1 MSTTKSAKPKI
12 HQLIT
17 LALVALTIIFM
28 VFYGSL
34 PVSYDYVVGSITDQD
49 IYAPRSFIDSYE
61 TRRRAVIARDTSAD
75 VFVRS
80 DKKAQECIDRVDDI
94 FDLAEQTRKNATQT
108 RPTQNTVNPSSIA
121 SQLSISVEQSLG
133 IKIESENFV
142 VFFETNTSNTTFT
155 YVREKTI
162 SMAEL
167 IMLGE
172 VNDAILPTKISEQI
186 DTFRESSPSYSKYAD
201 TMHVILTAVLEPNTV
216 YDEKATYDLAN
227 NAYNAVINEPVVVEK
242 GTKLVESGSIIDEH
256 IYSNLVEL
264 ELIRDSSFN
273 LVILARCA
281 LYVIVIS
288 AATVVYLNIERK
300 KLKVETP
307 VFYLL
312 VITFLVSIGASVYL
326 STLSNLLCIVV
337 FFAAVCSTYLGTQ
350 NGIILSAVNLM
361 LIWPMH
367 GFDPETFFINLVGII
382 LCSIFAGRTDKI
394 INNAALIFFPTITT
408 IAASF
413 AYNFLIGNTRTE
425 YLNSLVFTFLSTI
438 ASLVAAIGLSP
449 IFELV
454 CNAASPVKLI
464 SLSQPGQHLLK
475 RLFLEASG
483 THSHSMMVANLADS
497 AAEAIGADSLL
508 CKVAAYYHDIGKLE
522 NPEYFTE
529 NQHDGVNPHD
539 SLTIMESVA
548 IITRHPED
556 GVKLAKKERLP
567 NAIIK
572 IIDEHHGTT
581 YPSYFYRKAV
591 EDAKLRGL
599 EPPDVNNFRYRGH
612 IPSSRESAVVMI
624 ADTCEA
630 AVRSMKTSDVQG
642 AEQLIRV
649 LIKDKIDQDQLINS
663 GLSFDDIEKIVIAFK
678 QVYAG
683 VFHERIKYPE

>member
-1 MSTTKSAKPKI
+1 MSSTRSAKPKI
-12 HQLIT
+12 HQIVT
-17 LALVALTIIFM
+17 LALTALTIIFM

-34 PVSYDYVVGSITDQD
+34 PVSYDYVVGSISDQD
-49 IYAPRSFIDSYE
+49 IYAPRTFPDSYE
-61 TRRRAVIARDTSAD
+61 THRRAVVARDTSAD

-80 DKKAQECIDRVDDI
+80 DKQSQECIDRVDDF
-94 FDLAEQTRKNATQT
+94 FDLAEQARKNMAQTRTTQT
-108 RPTQNTVNPSSIA
+108 PPKPADVAAQLSVNVEQTLGVKIA
-121 SQLSISVEQSLG
+121 SDQ
-133 IKIESENFV
+133 IED
-142 VFFETNTSNTTFT
+142 FFDAGMSNTTFT
-155 YVREKTI
+155 YIREKTT
-162 SMAEL
+162 SLAEL
-167 IMLGE
+167 IMLGD
-172 VNDAILPTKISEQI
+172 VSDANLPGKISEQI
-186 DTFRESSPSYSKYAD
+186 TSFNESSPSYSKYSGAM
-201 TMHVILTAVLEPNTV
+201 TVVLSSILEPNTI
-216 YDEKATYDLAN
+216 YDEKATSDSAN
-227 NAYNAVINEPVVVEK
+227 NAYNAVLNEPVMIEK
-242 GTKLVESGSIIDEH
+242 GTKLVEAGSIIDEH

-281 LYVIVIS
+281 LYVLIIS
-288 AATVVYLNIERK
+288 AGTVIYLNIERK

-312 VITFLVSIGASVYL
+312 ITTFLVSIGSSVYL
-326 STLSNLLCIVV
+326 STLSNLLCIVI
-337 FFAAVCSTYLGTQ
+337 FFAAVCATYLGTQ
-350 NGIILSAVNLM
+350 NGIILSVINL
-361 LIWPMH
+361 LFVWPMH
-367 GFDPETFFINLVGII
+367 GFDTEVLFINIIGII

-394 INNAALIFFPTITT
+394 INNAALIFFPTVGAITT
-408 IAASF
+408 SL
-413 AYNFLIGNTRTE
+413 AYNFLIGNARTE
-425 YLNSLVFTFLSTI
+425 YLNSLVFTFVSTI

-529 NQHDGVNPHD
+529 NQHGGVNPHD
-539 SLTIMESVA
+539 SLTVMESVA

-591 EDAKLRGL
+591 EDAKLKGL

-630 AVRSMKTSDVQG
+630 AVRSMKTSDVQS
-642 AEQLIRV
+642 AENLIRV

-663 GLSFDDIEKIVIAFK
+663 GLSFDDIEKIIIAFR
-678 QVYAG
+678 QFYAG

>member
-1 MSTTKSAKPKI
+1 MSSNKNAKPKI
-12 HQLIT
+12 HQIIT
-17 LALVALTIIFM
+17 LALSALTIVFM

-34 PVSYDYVVGSITDQD
+34 PVSYDYVVGSIAEQD
-49 IYAPRSFIDSYE
+49 IYAPRTFADTYE
-61 TRRRAVIARDTSAD
+61 TQRRAIVARDTSAD

-80 DKKAQECIDRVDDI
+80 DKQSQECIDRVDDF
-94 FDLAEQTRKNATQT
+94 FDLTEQARKNLTQARNTQPPMKPAEAAAQLTVNVEQTLG
-108 RPTQNTVNPSSIA
+108 VSIA
-121 SQLSISVEQSLG
+121 SED
-133 IKIESENFV
+133 IE
-142 VFFETNTSNTTFT
+142 VFFDTGMSNTTFT
-155 YVREKTI
+155 YIREKTTAL
-162 SMAEL
+162 AEL
-167 IMLGE
+167 IMLGD
-172 VNDAILPTKISEQI
+172 VSDAVLPAKISDQI
-186 DTFRESSPSYSKYAD
+186 NGFSESSPSYSKYAEAM
-201 TMHVILTAVLEPNTV
+201 TVVLSSILEPNTI
-216 YDEKATYDLAN
+216 YDEKATADSAN
-227 NAYNAVINEPVVVEK
+227 NAYIAVINEPVMIEK
-242 GTKLVESGSIIDEH
+242 GTKLVESGAIIDEH

-273 LVILARCA
+273 LVILARTA
-281 LYVIVIS
+281 LYVLIIS
-288 AATVVYLNIERK
+288 ACTVIYINIERK
-300 KLKVETP
+300 RLKVETP

-312 VITFLVSIGASVYL
+312 IITFLTTIGTSVYF
-326 STLSNLLCIVV
+326 STISQVLCIVI
-337 FFAAVCSTYLGTQ
+337 FFAAVCASYLGTY
-350 NGIILSAVNLM
+350 NGIIFSVVNL
-361 LIWPMH
+361 LFVWPMY
-367 GFDPETFFINLVGII
+367 GFDPEIFFINIIGII

-394 INNAALIFFPTITT
+394 INNAALIFFPTIGT
-408 IAASF
+408 IITSLS
-413 AYNFLIGNTRTE
+413 YNFLIGNARTE
-425 YLNSLVFTFLSTI
+425 YLNSFVFTFLSTI

-454 CNAASPVKLI
+454 SNAASPVKLI
-464 SLSQPGQHLLK
+464 TLSQPGQHLLK

-529 NQHDGVNPHD
+529 NRHGGVNPHD
-539 SLTIMESVA
+539 SLTVMESVA
-548 IITRHPED
+548 IITKHPED

-567 NAIIK
+567 NAIIR

-591 EDAKLRGL
+591 DDAKARGL

-612 IPSSRESAVVMI
+612 IPSSRESAVVML

-630 AVRSMKTSDVQG
+630 AVRSMKTSDVQS

-663 GLSFDDIEKIVIAFK
+663 GLSFDDIEKIIIAFK

>member
-1 MSTTKSAKPKI
+1 M
-12 HQLIT
+12 
-17 LALVALTIIFM
+17 
-28 VFYGSL
+28 
-34 PVSYDYVVGSITDQD
+34 YVVLASI
-49 IYAPRSFIDSYE
+49 
-61 TRRRAVIARDTSAD
+61 
-75 VFVRS
+75 
-80 DKKAQECIDRVDDI
+80 
-94 FDLAEQTRKNATQT
+94 
-108 RPTQNTVNPSSIA
+108 
-121 SQLSISVEQSLG
+121 
-133 IKIESENFV
+133 
-142 VFFETNTSNTTFT
+142 
-155 YVREKTI
+155 
-162 SMAEL
+162 
-167 IMLGE
+167 
-172 VNDAILPTKISEQI
+172 
-186 DTFRESSPSYSKYAD
+186 
-201 TMHVILTAVLEPNTV
+201 LEPNTV
-216 YDEKATYDLAN
+216 YDQKATADSAN
-227 NAYNAVINEPVVVEK
+227 NAYIAVINEPVMIEK
-242 GTKLVESGSIIDEH
+242 GTKLVEAGAIVDEH
-256 IYSNLVEL
+256 VYSNLVEL

-273 LVILARCA
+273 LIIFARA
-281 LYVIVIS
+281 VVYVLVIS

-312 VITFLVSIGASVYL
+312 ITTFLVTVGTSVYL
-326 STLSNLLCIVV
+326 STLSNLLCIVI

-350 NGIILSAVNLM
+350 NGIILSVVNL
-361 LIWPMH
+361 LLVWPMY
-367 GFDPETFFINLVGII
+367 GFDPEVFFINLVGII

-394 INNAALIFFPTITT
+394 INNAALIFFPTIGT
-408 IAASF
+408 IATSF
-413 AYNFLIGNTRTE
+413 AYNFLIGNARTE
-425 YLNSLVFTFLSTI
+425 YLNSLVFTFISTI

-454 CNAASPVKLI
+454 CNVASPVKLI
-464 SLSQPGQHLLK
+464 SMSQPGQHLLK

-497 AAEAIGADSLL
+497 AAEAIGADALL

-529 NQHDGVNPHD
+529 NQHGGVNPHD
-539 SLTIMESVA
+539 SLTVMESVA
-548 IITRHPED
+548 IITKHPED

-567 NAIIK
+567 NAVIK

-591 EDAKLRGL
+591 EDAKARGL

-612 IPSSRESAVVMI
+612 IPSSRESAIVMI

-630 AVRSMKTSDVQG
+630 AVRSMKTSDVES

>member
-1 MSTTKSAKPKI
+1 MSNKALKPKS
-12 HQLIT
+12 HQIVS
-17 LALVALTIIFM
+17 LALAALTIVFL

-34 PVSYDYVVGSITDQD
+34 PVRYDYEVGSIAGQD
-49 IYAPRSFIDSYE
+49 IYAPRSFADSYE
-61 TRRRAVIARDTSAD
+61 TERRAIVARDTVAD
-75 VFVRS
+75 IFVRS
-80 DKKAQECIDRVDDI
+80 DKQSQLSVDKVDDF
-94 FDLAEQTRKNATQT
+94 FDLANIERKSYSESRSTEA
-108 RPTQNTVNPSSIA
+108 PLSPSA
-121 SQLSISVEQSLG
+121 AAYQLSASVEKNLG
-133 IKIESENFV
+133 VKLEASDVYDFLGM
-142 VFFETNTSNTTFT
+142 SNATFT
-155 YVREKTI
+155 YIREKTTSI
-162 SMAEL
+162 AEL
-167 IMLGE
+167 VMLGD
-172 VNDAILPTKISEQI
+172 VNDAVLSSKIDEQI
-186 DTFRESSPSYSKYAD
+186 NSFRESSPSYSKFANS
-201 TMHVILTAVLEPNTV
+201 MSAVLKALLEPNTI
-216 YDEKATYDLAN
+216 YDEKATADAAN
-227 NAYNAVINEPVVVEK
+227 NAYIAVLNEPVIVEK
-242 GTKLVESGSIIDEH
+242 GTKLVESGSIIDAH
-256 IYSNLVEL
+256 VYSNLVEL
-264 ELIRDSSFN
+264 ELIRDSSFDF
-273 LVILARCA
+273 VILARVVIYVLVLSAVA
-281 LYVIVIS
+281 L
-288 AATVVYLNIERK
+288 VYLNIERK

-312 VITFLVSIGASVYL
+312 IVTFLITIGVSVYL
-326 STLSNLLCIVV
+326 STLSNLLCITI
-337 FFAAVCSTYLGTQ
+337 FFAAVCATYLGTQ
-350 NGIILSAVNLM
+350 NGIILSVLNLM
-361 LIWPMH
+361 FIWPMH
-367 GFDPETFFINLVGII
+367 GFDSEMFFINLVGII

-394 INNAALIFFPTITT
+394 INNAYLIFFPTIAT
-408 IAASF
+408 IGTSF
-413 AYNFLIGNTRTE
+413 AYNFLIGNTRNE
-425 YLNSLVFTFLSTI
+425 YLNSFIFTFVSCI

-449 IFELV
+449 VFELL

-483 THSHSMMVANLADS
+483 THQHSMMVANLADS

-529 NQHDGVNPHD
+529 NQHGGENPHD
-539 SLTIMESVA
+539 RLTIMESVA
-548 IITRHPED
+548 IITKHPED

-591 EDAKLRGL
+591 EDAKAKGL

-612 IPSSRESAVVMI
+612 IPSSRESAIVMM

-630 AVRSMKTSDVQG
+630 AVRSMKTSDVAG

-663 GLSFDDIEKIVIAFK
+663 GLSFDDIEKIIIAFK

>member
-1 MSTTKSAKPKI
+1 MSNTKSAKPKI
-12 HQLIT
+12 HQIIT
-17 LALVALTIIFM
+17 LALAALTIVFM

-34 PVSYDYVVGSITDQD
+34 PVSYDYEVGSIANQD
-49 IYAPRSFIDSYE
+49 IYAPRTFADTYE
-61 TRRRAVIARDTSAD
+61 TQRRAIVARDTCAD

-80 DKKAQECIDRVDDI
+80 DKQSQESIDRVDDF
-94 FDLAEQTRKNATQT
+94 FDLTEQARKSVTQV
-108 RPTQNTVNPSSIA
+108 RPGQTPVKPDEAA
-121 SQLSISVEQSLG
+121 SQLSVTVEQTLG
-133 IKIESENFV
+133 VKIAPEDIA
-142 VFFETNTSNTTFT
+142 VFFDASMSNTTFT
-155 YVREKTI
+155 YVREKTT

-167 IMLGE
+167 IMLGD
-172 VNDAILPTKISEQI
+172 VSDAVLHTKISEQI
-186 DTFRESSPSYSKYAD
+186 NSFSESSPSYSKYSDA
-201 TMHVILTAVLEPNTV
+201 MYVVLASILEPNTV
-216 YDEKATYDLAN
+216 YDQKATADSAN
-227 NAYNAVINEPVVVEK
+227 NAYIAVINEPVMIEK
-242 GTKLVESGSIIDEH
+242 GTKLVEAGEIIDEH
-256 IYSNLVEL
+256 VYSNLVEL
-264 ELIRDSSFN
+264 ELIRDTSFN
-273 LVILARCA
+273 LIIFARA
-281 LYVIVIS
+281 VVYVLIIS
-288 AATVVYLNIERK
+288 ACTVVYLNIERK
-300 KLKVETP
+300 KVKVETP

-312 VITFLVSIGASVYL
+312 ITTFLVTVGASVYL
-326 STLSNLLCIVV
+326 STLSTLLCIVI
-337 FFAAVCSTYLGTQ
+337 FFAAVCSTYMGTQ
-350 NGIILSAVNLM
+350 NGIILSVINLL
-361 LIWPMH
+361 LIWPMYS
-367 GFDPETFFINLVGII
+367 FEPEVFFINLVGII

-394 INNAALIFFPTITT
+394 INNAALIFFPTIAT
-408 IAASF
+408 IATSF
-413 AYNFLIGNTRTE
+413 AYNFLIGNARTE
-425 YLNSLVFTFLSTI
+425 YLNSLVYTFISTI

-454 CNAASPVKLI
+454 CNVASPVKLI

-529 NQHDGVNPHD
+529 NQHGGVNPHD
-539 SLTIMESVA
+539 SLTVMESVA
-548 IITRHPED
+548 IITKHPED

-591 EDAKLRGL
+591 EDAKARGL

-612 IPSSRESAVVMI
+612 IPSSRESAIVMI

-630 AVRSMKTSDVQG
+630 AVRSMKTSDVQS

-663 GLSFDDIEKIVIAFK
+663 GLSFDDIEKIVIAFR

>member
-1 MSTTKSAKPKI
+1 MSSTKSAKPKI
-12 HQLIT
+12 HQIIT
-17 LALVALTIIFM
+17 LALTALTIIFM

-34 PVSYDYVVGSITDQD
+34 PVSYDYVVGSIADQD
-49 IYAPRSFIDSYE
+49 IYAPRSFADSYE
-61 TRRRAVIARDTSAD
+61 THRRAVVARDTSAD

-80 DKKAQECIDRVDDI
+80 DKQSRICIDRVDDF
-94 FDLAEQTRKNATQT
+94 FDLAEQARKNMTQT
-108 RPTQNTVNPSSIA
+108 RTNQSPPKPVDIA
-121 SQLSISVEQSLG
+121 SQLSVNVEQTLG
-133 IKIESENFV
+133 VTIAPEQIEA
-142 VFFETNTSNTTFT
+142 FFDSGMSNTTFT
-155 YVREKTI
+155 YIREKTTAL
-162 SMAEL
+162 AEL
-167 IMLGE
+167 IMLGD
-172 VNDAILPTKISEQI
+172 VSDANLPGKINEQI
-186 DTFRESSPSYSKYAD
+186 ASFNESSPSYSKYSDA
-201 TMHVILTAVLEPNTV
+201 MNVVLSSILEPNTI
-216 YDEKATYDLAN
+216 YDEKATADSAN
-227 NAYNAVINEPVVVEK
+227 NAYNAVLNEPVIVEK
-242 GTKLVESGSIIDEH
+242 GTKLVESGAIIDEH

-281 LYVIVIS
+281 LYVLVIS
-288 AATVVYLNIERK
+288 ACAVIYLNIERK

-312 VITFLVSIGASVYL
+312 IITFLVSIGASVYL
-326 STLSNLLCIVV
+326 TTLSNLLSIVI
-337 FFAAVCSTYLGTQ
+337 FFAAVCATYLGTQ
-350 NGIILSAVNLM
+350 DGIILSVVNLM
-361 LIWPMH
+361 LVWPMH
-367 GFDPETFFINLVGII
+367 GFDTEFFFINLTAI
-382 LCSIFAGRTDKI
+382 LLCAIFAGRTDKI
-394 INNAALIFFPTITT
+394 INNAALIFFPTVAT
-408 IAASF
+408 ILASF
-413 AYNFLIGNTRTE
+413 AYNFLIGNGRNE
-425 YLNSLVFTFLSTI
+425 YLNSLVFTFVSTI

-464 SLSQPGQHLLK
+464 ALSQPGQHLLK

-529 NQHDGVNPHD
+529 NQHGGVNPHD
-539 SLTIMESVA
+539 SLTVMESVA

-591 EDAKLRGL
+591 EDAKLKGL

-630 AVRSMKTSDVQG
+630 AVRSMKTSDVQS
-642 AEQLIRV
+642 AENLIRV

-663 GLSFDDIEKIVIAFK
+663 GLSFDDIEKIVIAFR

>member
-394 INNAALIFFPTITT
+394 INNAALIFFPTIAT

-683 VFHERIKYPE
+683 VFHERIRYPE

>member
-1 MSTTKSAKPKI
+1 MSNSKSAKPKI
-12 HQLIT
+12 HQIIT
-17 LALVALTIIFM
+17 LALAGLTIIFM

-34 PVSYDYVVGSITDQD
+34 PVSYDYTVGSIAGQD
-49 IYAPRSFIDSYE
+49 IYAPRTFSDSYE
-61 TRRRAVIARDTSAD
+61 TQRRAKIARDTSEAI
-75 VFVRS
+75 FVRS
-80 DKKAQECIDRVDDI
+80 DKLAEECIDRVEDF
-94 FDLAEQTRKNATQT
+94 FDLANQERKNVTQART
-108 RPTQNTVNPSSIA
+108 TQSPLTPSEA
-121 SQLSISVEQSLG
+121 SYQLSISVQQSLKVD
-133 IKIESENFV
+133 IAPEDILP
-142 VFFETNTSNTTFT
+142 FFEMSNTTFT
-155 YVREKTI
+155 YIREKTT
-162 SMAEL
+162 SLAEL
-167 IMLGE
+167 IMLGD
-172 VNDAILPTKISEQI
+172 VNDELLSTKIDEQI
-186 DTFRESSPSYSKYAD
+186 GLFRESSPSYAKFAD
-201 TMHVILTAVLEPNTV
+201 AMKVVLSSILEPNSV
-216 YDEKATYDLAN
+216 YDEKATADSAD
-227 NAYNAVINEPVVVEK
+227 NAYAAVMNEPVMIDK
-242 GTKLVESGSIIDEH
+242 GTKLVDSGDIIDEH
-256 IYSNLVEL
+256 IYSNLKEL

-273 LVILARCA
+273 FVILARSA
-281 LYVIVIS
+281 LYVIIIS
-288 AATVVYLNIERK
+288 TVCLVYLNIERK

-312 VITFLVSIGASVYL
+312 VVTFLVTAGASVYL
-326 STLSNLLCIVV
+326 NTLSTLLCIVI
-337 FFAAVCSTYLGTQ
+337 FFATVCATYLGTQ
-350 NGIILSAVNLM
+350 NGIILSIFNL
-361 LIWPMH
+361 LFIWPMY
-367 GFDPETFFINLVGII
+367 GFDPEIFFINLVGII

-394 INNAALIFFPTITT
+394 INNAALIFFPTIAT
-408 IAASF
+408 IATSF
-413 AYNFLIGNTRTE
+413 AYNFLIGNSRTE
-425 YLNSLVFTFLSTI
+425 YLNSFVFTFVSCI

-454 CNAASPVKLI
+454 SNAASPVKLI

-483 THSHSMMVANLADS
+483 THQHSMMVANLADS
-497 AAEAIGADSLL
+497 AAEAIGADALL

-529 NQHDGVNPHD
+529 NQHGGVNPHD
-539 SLTIMESVA
+539 SLTVMESVA
-548 IITRHPED
+548 IITKHPED

-591 EDAKLRGL
+591 EDAKARGL
-599 EPPDVNNFRYRGH
+599 EPPDINNFRYRGH
-612 IPSSRESAVVMI
+612 IPSSRESAIVMM

-630 AVRSMKTSDVQG
+630 AVRSMKTTDVNG

>member
-1 MSTTKSAKPKI
+1 MSNKALKPKS
-12 HQLIT
+12 HQIVS
-17 LALVALTIIFM
+17 LALAALTIVFL

-34 PVSYDYVVGSITDQD
+34 PVRYDYEVGSIAGQD
-49 IYAPRSFIDSYE
+49 IYAPRSFADSYE
-61 TRRRAVIARDTSAD
+61 TERRAIIARDTVAD
-75 VFVRS
+75 IFVRS
-80 DKKAQECIDRVDDI
+80 DKQSQLSVDKVDEF
-94 FDLAEQTRKNATQT
+94 FDLANTERKSYSESRSTEA
-108 RPTQNTVNPSSIA
+108 PLSPSA
-121 SQLSISVEQSLG
+121 AAYQLSASVEKNLG
-133 IKIESENFV
+133 VKLEASDVYDFLGM
-142 VFFETNTSNTTFT
+142 SNATFT
-155 YVREKTI
+155 YIREKTTSI
-162 SMAEL
+162 AEL
-167 IMLGE
+167 VMLGD
-172 VNDAILPTKISEQI
+172 VNDAVISSKIDEQI
-186 DTFRESSPSYSKYAD
+186 NSFRESSPSYSKFANS
-201 TMHVILTAVLEPNTV
+201 MSAVLKALLEPNTI
-216 YDEKATYDLAN
+216 YDEKATADAAN
-227 NAYNAVINEPVVVEK
+227 NAYIAVLNEPVIVEK
-242 GTKLVESGSIIDEH
+242 GTKRVESGSIIDAH
-256 IYSNLVEL
+256 VYSNLVEL
-264 ELIRDSSFN
+264 ELIRDSSFDF
-273 LVILARCA
+273 VILARVVIYVLVLSAVA
-281 LYVIVIS
+281 L
-288 AATVVYLNIERK
+288 VYLNIERK

-312 VITFLVSIGASVYL
+312 IVTFLITIGVSVYL
-326 STLSNLLCIVV
+326 STLSNLLCITI
-337 FFAAVCSTYLGTQ
+337 FFAAVCATYLGTQ
-350 NGIILSAVNLM
+350 NGIILSVLNLM
-361 LIWPMH
+361 FIWPMH
-367 GFDPETFFINLVGII
+367 GFDSEMFFINLVGII

-394 INNAALIFFPTITT
+394 INNAYLIFFPTIAT
-408 IAASF
+408 IGTSF
-413 AYNFLIGNTRTE
+413 AYNFLIGNTRNE
-425 YLNSLVFTFLSTI
+425 YLNSFIFTFVSCI

-449 IFELV
+449 VFELL

-483 THSHSMMVANLADS
+483 THQHSMMVANLADS

-529 NQHDGVNPHD
+529 NQHGGENPHD
-539 SLTIMESVA
+539 RLTIMESVA
-548 IITRHPED
+548 IITKHPED

-591 EDAKLRGL
+591 EDAKAKGL

-612 IPSSRESAVVMI
+612 IPSSRESAIVMM

-630 AVRSMKTSDVQG
+630 AVRSMKTSDVAG

-663 GLSFDDIEKIVIAFK
+663 GLSFDDIEKIIIAFK

>member
-1 MSTTKSAKPKI
+1 MSNKALKPKS
-12 HQLIT
+12 HQIVS
-17 LALVALTIIFM
+17 LALAALTIVFL

-34 PVSYDYVVGSITDQD
+34 PVRYDYEVGSIAGQD
-49 IYAPRSFIDSYE
+49 IYAPRSFADSYE
-61 TRRRAVIARDTSAD
+61 TERRAIIARDTVAD
-75 VFVRS
+75 IFVRS
-80 DKKAQECIDRVDDI
+80 DKQSQLSVDKVDEF
-94 FDLAEQTRKNATQT
+94 FDLANTERKSYSESRSTEA
-108 RPTQNTVNPSSIA
+108 PLSPSA
-121 SQLSISVEQSLG
+121 AAYQLSASVEKNLG
-133 IKIESENFV
+133 VKLEASDVYDFLGM
-142 VFFETNTSNTTFT
+142 SNATFT
-155 YVREKTI
+155 YIREKTTSI
-162 SMAEL
+162 AEL
-167 IMLGE
+167 VMLGD
-172 VNDAILPTKISEQI
+172 VNDAVLSSKIDEQI
-186 DTFRESSPSYSKYAD
+186 NSFRESSPSYSKFANS
-201 TMHVILTAVLEPNTV
+201 MSAVLKALLEPNTI
-216 YDEKATYDLAN
+216 YDEKATADAAN
-227 NAYNAVINEPVVVEK
+227 NAYIAVLNEPVIVEK
-242 GTKLVESGSIIDEH
+242 GTKLVESGSIIDAH
-256 IYSNLVEL
+256 VYSNLVEL
-264 ELIRDSSFN
+264 ELIRDSSFDF
-273 LVILARCA
+273 VILARVVIYVLVLSAVA
-281 LYVIVIS
+281 L
-288 AATVVYLNIERK
+288 VYLNIERK

-312 VITFLVSIGASVYL
+312 IVTFLITIGVSVYL
-326 STLSNLLCIVV
+326 STLSNLLCITI
-337 FFAAVCSTYLGTQ
+337 FFAAVCATYLGTQ
-350 NGIILSAVNLM
+350 NGIILSVLNLM
-361 LIWPMH
+361 FIWPMH
-367 GFDPETFFINLVGII
+367 GFDSEMFFINLVGII

-394 INNAALIFFPTITT
+394 INNAYLIFFPTIAT
-408 IAASF
+408 IGTSF
-413 AYNFLIGNTRTE
+413 AYNFLIGNTRNE
-425 YLNSLVFTFLSTI
+425 YLNSFIFTFVSCI

-449 IFELV
+449 VFELL

-483 THSHSMMVANLADS
+483 THQHSMMVANLADS

-529 NQHDGVNPHD
+529 NQHGGENPHD
-539 SLTIMESVA
+539 RLTIMESVA
-548 IITRHPED
+548 IITKHPED

-591 EDAKLRGL
+591 EDAKAKGL

-612 IPSSRESAVVMI
+612 IPSSRESAIVMM

-630 AVRSMKTSDVQG
+630 AVRSMKTSDVAG

-663 GLSFDDIEKIVIAFK
+663 GLSFDDIEKIIIAFK

>member
-1 MSTTKSAKPKI
+1 MSSTKSAKPKI
-12 HQLIT
+12 HQIIT
-17 LALVALTIIFM
+17 LALSALTIIIM

-34 PVSYDYVVGSITDQD
+34 PVSYDYEVGSIANQD
-49 IYAPRSFIDSYE
+49 IYAPRTFADTYE
-61 TRRRAVIARDTSAD
+61 TQRRAIVARDTCED

-80 DKKAQECIDRVDDI
+80 DKQSQDCIDHVDDF
-94 FDLAEQTRKNATQT
+94 FDLTEQVRKNVQSRTNQTPLKPSEAAYQLSVNVEQTLG
-108 RPTQNTVNPSSIA
+108 VEIA
-121 SQLSISVEQSLG
+121 PDDI
-133 IKIESENFV
+133 V
-142 VFFETNTSNTTFT
+142 VFFDASMSNTTFT
-155 YVREKTI
+155 YIREKTTSI
-162 SMAEL
+162 AEL
-167 IMLGE
+167 IMLGD
-172 VNDAILPTKISEQI
+172 VSDAVLPVKISEQI
-186 DTFRESSPSYSKYAD
+186 NNFSGSSPSYSKYAD
-201 TMHVILTAVLEPNTV
+201 AMTVVLTAILEPNTV
-216 YDEKATYDLAN
+216 YDEKATADSAN
-227 NAYNAVINEPVVVEK
+227 NAYIAVINEPVMIEK
-242 GTKLVESGSIIDEH
+242 GTKLVEAGAIVDEH
-256 IYSNLVEL
+256 VYSNLVEL
-264 ELIRDSSFN
+264 ELIRDTSFN
-273 LVILARCA
+273 IVIFLRVA
-281 LYVIVIS
+281 LYVIII
-288 AATVVYLNIERK
+288 AACAVVYLNIERK

-312 VITFLVSIGASVYL
+312 IITFLTTIGASVYL
-326 STLSNLLCIVV
+326 SSLSTMLCIVI
-337 FFAAVCSTYLGTQ
+337 FFTAVCSTYLGTQ
-350 NGIILSAVNLM
+350 NGIILSVANL
-361 LIWPMH
+361 LFVWPMY
-367 GFDPETFFINLVGII
+367 GFDPEVLFINLVGII
-382 LCSIFAGRTDKI
+382 LCAIFAGRTDRI
-394 INNAALIFFPTITT
+394 INNAALIFFPTIGT
-408 IAASF
+408 IATSL
-413 AYNFLIGNTRTE
+413 AYNFLIGNARTE
-425 YLNSLVFTFLSTI
+425 YLNSLVFTFISTI

-454 CNAASPVKLI
+454 SNAASPVKLI
-464 SLSQPGQHLLK
+464 ALSQPGQQLLK

-529 NQHDGVNPHD
+529 NQHGGVNPHD
-539 SLTIMESVA
+539 SLTVMESVA
-548 IITRHPED
+548 IITKHPED

-591 EDAKLRGL
+591 EDAKARGL

-630 AVRSMKTSDVQG
+630 AIRSTKTTDVES
-642 AEQLIRV
+642 AEKLIRV

-663 GLSFDDIEKIVIAFK
+663 GLSFDDIENIVIAFK

>member
-1 MSTTKSAKPKI
+1 MSNKALKPKS
-12 HQLIT
+12 HQIVS
-17 LALVALTIIFM
+17 LALAALTIVFL

-34 PVSYDYVVGSITDQD
+34 PVRYDYEVGSIAGQD
-49 IYAPRSFIDSYE
+49 IYAPRSFADSYE
-61 TRRRAVIARDTSAD
+61 TERRAIIARDTVAD
-75 VFVRS
+75 IFVRS
-80 DKKAQECIDRVDDI
+80 DKQSQLSVDKVDDF
-94 FDLAEQTRKNATQT
+94 FDLANIERKSYSESRSTEA
-108 RPTQNTVNPSSIA
+108 PLSPSA
-121 SQLSISVEQSLG
+121 AAYQLSASVEKNLG
-133 IKIESENFV
+133 VKLEASDVYDFLGM
-142 VFFETNTSNTTFT
+142 SNATFT
-155 YVREKTI
+155 YIREKTTSI
-162 SMAEL
+162 AEL
-167 IMLGE
+167 VMLGD
-172 VNDAILPTKISEQI
+172 VNDAVLSSKIDEQI
-186 DTFRESSPSYSKYAD
+186 NSFRESSPSYSKFANS
-201 TMHVILTAVLEPNTV
+201 MSAVLKALLEPNTI
-216 YDEKATYDLAN
+216 YDEKATADAAN
-227 NAYNAVINEPVVVEK
+227 NAYIAVLNEPVIVEK
-242 GTKLVESGSIIDEH
+242 GTKLVESGSIIDAH
-256 IYSNLVEL
+256 VYSNLVEL
-264 ELIRDSSFN
+264 ELIRDSSFDF
-273 LVILARCA
+273 VILARVVIYVLVLSAVA
-281 LYVIVIS
+281 L
-288 AATVVYLNIERK
+288 VYLNIERK

-312 VITFLVSIGASVYL
+312 IVTFLITIGVSVYL
-326 STLSNLLCIVV
+326 STLSNLLCITI
-337 FFAAVCSTYLGTQ
+337 FFAAVCATYLGTQ
-350 NGIILSAVNLM
+350 NGIILSVLNLM
-361 LIWPMH
+361 FIWPMH
-367 GFDPETFFINLVGII
+367 GFDSEMFFINLVGII

-394 INNAALIFFPTITT
+394 INNAYLIFFPTIAT
-408 IAASF
+408 IGTSF
-413 AYNFLIGNTRTE
+413 AYNFLIGNTRNE
-425 YLNSLVFTFLSTI
+425 YLNSFIFTFVSCI

-449 IFELV
+449 VFELL

-483 THSHSMMVANLADS
+483 THQHSMMVANLADS

-529 NQHDGVNPHD
+529 NQHGGENPHD
-539 SLTIMESVA
+539 RLTIMESVA
-548 IITRHPED
+548 IITKHPED

-591 EDAKLRGL
+591 EDAKAKGL

-612 IPSSRESAVVMI
+612 IPSSRESAIVMM

-630 AVRSMKTSDVQG
+630 AVRSMKTSDVAG

-663 GLSFDDIEKIVIAFK
+663 GLSFDDIEKIIIAFK

>member
-1 MSTTKSAKPKI
+1 MSNAKSLKPKV
-12 HQLIT
+12 HQIIT
-17 LALVALTIIFM
+17 LALAALTIVFL

-34 PVSYDYVVGSITDQD
+34 PVSYDYEVGSIANQD
-49 IYAPRSFIDSYE
+49 IYAPRTFADTYE
-61 TRRRAVIARDTSAD
+61 TQRRAIVARDTCAD

-80 DKKAQECIDRVDDI
+80 DKQSQESIDRVDDF
-94 FDLAEQTRKNATQT
+94 FDLAEQARKNATQGRT
-108 RPTQNTVNPSSIA
+108 GQSPIKPADSA
-121 SQLSISVEQSLG
+121 SQLSVTVEQTLG
-133 IKIESENFV
+133 VKIAPEDIE
-142 VFFETNTSNTTFT
+142 VFFDTGMSNTTFT
-155 YVREKTI
+155 YVREKTTSI
-162 SMAEL
+162 AEL
-167 IMLGE
+167 IMLGD
-172 VNDAILPTKISEQI
+172 VSDAVLHTRISEQI
-186 DTFRESSPSYSKYAD
+186 NSFAESSPSYSKYSDA
-201 TMHVILTAVLEPNTV
+201 MYVVLASILEPNTV
-216 YDEKATYDLAN
+216 YDQKATADSAN
-227 NAYNAVINEPVVVEK
+227 NAYIAVINE
-242 GTKLVESGSIIDEH
+242 
-256 IYSNLVEL
+256 
-264 ELIRDSSFN
+264 DSSFN
-273 LVILARCA
+273 LIIFARA
-281 LYVIVIS
+281 VVYVLVIS

-312 VITFLVSIGASVYL
+312 ITTFLVTVGTSVYL
-326 STLSNLLCIVV
+326 STLSNLLCIVI

-350 NGIILSAVNLM
+350 NGIILSVVNL
-361 LIWPMH
+361 LLVWPMY
-367 GFDPETFFINLVGII
+367 GFDPEVFFINLVGII

-394 INNAALIFFPTITT
+394 INNAALIFFPTIGT
-408 IAASF
+408 IATSF
-413 AYNFLIGNTRTE
+413 AYNFLIGNARTE
-425 YLNSLVFTFLSTI
+425 YLNSLVFTFISTI

-454 CNAASPVKLI
+454 CNVASPVKLI
-464 SLSQPGQHLLK
+464 SMSQPGQHLLK

-497 AAEAIGADSLL
+497 AAEAIGADALL

-529 NQHDGVNPHD
+529 NQHGGVNPHD
-539 SLTIMESVA
+539 SLTVMESVA
-548 IITRHPED
+548 IITKHPED

-567 NAIIK
+567 NAVIK

-591 EDAKLRGL
+591 EDAKARGL

-612 IPSSRESAVVMI
+612 IPSSRESAIVMI

-630 AVRSMKTSDVQG
+630 AVRSMKTSDVES

>member
-1 MSTTKSAKPKI
+1 MSSSKSAKPKI
-12 HQLIT
+12 HQIIT
-17 LALVALTIIFM
+17 LALAALTIVFM

-34 PVSYDYVVGSITDQD
+34 PVSYDYVVGSIADQD
-49 IYAPRSFIDSYE
+49 IYAPRSFADTYE
-61 TRRRAVIARDTSAD
+61 TQRRAIVARDTSED

-80 DKKAQECIDRVDDI
+80 DKQSQECVDRVDDF
-94 FDLAEQTRKNATQT
+94 FDLAEQARKNAAQSRTTQT
-108 RPTQNTVNPSSIA
+108 PVKPSEVA
-121 SQLSISVEQSLG
+121 SQLAVNVEQTLDV
-133 IKIESENFV
+133 KINPDDIV
-142 VFFETNTSNTTFT
+142 VFFETGTSGTTFT
-155 YVREKTI
+155 YIREKTI

-167 IMLGE
+167 IMLGD
-172 VNDAILPTKISEQI
+172 VNDAILPVKINEQI
-186 DTFRESSPSYSKYAD
+186 DGFNESSPSYSKYASA
-201 TMHVILTAVLEPNTV
+201 MHVILTSILEPNTV
-216 YDEKATYDLAN
+216 YDEKATADSAN
-227 NAYNAVINEPVVVEK
+227 NAYNAVINEPVMIEK
-242 GTKLVESGSIIDEH
+242 GTKLVESGNIIDEH

-273 LVILARCA
+273 LIILARCA
-281 LYVIVIS
+281 LYVLIIS
-288 AATVVYLNIERK
+288 GCTVVYLNIERK

-312 VITFLVSIGASVYL
+312 IITFLVSIGASVYL
-326 STLSNLLCIVV
+326 STLSNLLCIAI
-337 FFAAVCSTYLGTQ
+337 FFAAVCATYLGTQ
-350 NGIILSAVNLM
+350 NGIILSVVNFLF
-361 LIWPMH
+361 IWPMH
-367 GFDPETFFINLVGII
+367 GFDPEIFFINMIGII

-394 INNAALIFFPTITT
+394 INNAALIFFPTIAT
-408 IAASF
+408 ISTSF
-413 AYNFLIGNTRTE
+413 AYNFLIGNARTE
-425 YLNSLVFTFLSTI
+425 YLNSIVFTFVSTI

-464 SLSQPGQHLLK
+464 SLSQPGQHLMK

-497 AAEAIGADSLL
+497 AAEAIGADALL

-522 NPEYFTE
+522 NPDYFTE

-548 IITRHPED
+548 IITKHPED

-567 NAIIK
+567 NAIVK

-591 EDAKLRGL
+591 EDAKVRGL

-630 AVRSMKTSDVQG
+630 AVRSMKTSDVQS